1 MYQNIFKKLIIF
13 FLLVQF
19 NSCGQKIDKAEN
31 YLGDIYSSKNH
42 PKSKGLNVTLRKPL
56 GFKQQETDYPNMVQ
70 IWTKDIDSF
79 NMVSIGITIKN
90 MNDGLKKL
98 TKTQLQQTVE
108 SLVKKGQV
116 EKSFVL
122 NTYPGFLSLITES
135 DFERL
140 DFKFK
145 MYEVTSTTF
154 VGNHIFNISLT
165 TTDKNLIK
173 DYRLLFNLVA
183 NSVVFPDQ
191 YN

>member
-1 MYQNIFKKLIIF
+1 
-13 FLLVQF
+13 
-19 NSCGQKIDKAEN
+19 
-31 YLGDIYSSKNH
+31 
-42 PKSKGLNVTLRKPL
+42 
-56 GFKQQETDYPNMVQ
+56 MVQ

-145 MYEVTSTTF
+145 TYEVTSTTF

-191 YN
+191 YK